1 MAVTRVSA
9 QGNGDAQH
17 RARLEDYGHI
27 FFSHQDL
34 LSTWETFHPRDRF
47 RLLAM
52 KAQKSGFLLRKKVD
66 FTTREGVQ

>member
-1 MAVTRVSA
+1 M
-9 QGNGDAQH
+9 G
-17 RARLEDYGHI
+17 I
-27 FFSHQDL
+27 FFFSHQDL

-47 RLLAM
+47 RPLAM